1 MEIQRQNIIPASLE
15 EEMKKSY
22 MDYSMSVIVA
32 RALPDVRDG
41 LKPVHRRILYGM
53 RELGLHYN
61 RPYRKCAR
69 IVGEVLGKFHPHGDA
84 AVYDT
89 LVRMAQDFSLRY
101 PLVDGQ
107 GNFGSVDGDAPAAMR
122 YTEARMARIAEEML
136 RDLEKETV
144 PFAPNFDDSLQEPT
158 VLPAA
163 IPNLLINGS
172 SGIAVGMATNI
183 PPHNLGEVVEAIIAQ
198 IDNPQISIPELMQ
211 YIKGPDFP
219 TGAIIYGADGIRE
232 AYETGRGKVT
242 MRGRAVVEE
251 QKGGRYSLVITEL
264 PFQVNKAALIEKI
277 AALVHNKKIQGI
289 SDLRDES
296 DKDGLRIVVELRK
309 DAVPQVVLNQ
319 LYKHSQL
326 QETFG
331 IIMLALVDGMPQVL
345 NLKQLIQAFI
355 DFRHDIVVRRTEYD
369 LRQAEKKAH
378 ILEGLKKAL
387 DHLDEVIATI
397 RASKNPAEAKVNLI
411 KKFDFTEV
419 QAQAILEMRLHRLTG
434 LERRKIAEDYKET
447 LKNIARFKEI
457 LANRGLRMQIIKDE
471 LLELKERYGDER
483 RTEIV
488 PRGREFTIEDMIA
501 EEEMVITITHKG
513 FIKRFPVSGYRR
525 QARGGRG
532 STGAMAKDDDFIEHL
547 FIASTH
553 DFLLFFTNRGK
564 CYWIKVHELPQAGK
578 ATRGRAIVNLLQVEQ
593 GEKITAHIA
602 VREFKPGNYIT
613 MVTAQ
618 GLIKKT
624 ELEKYS
630 RPIRGGIYAIELRE
644 GDELIYAQL
653 TSGDNDI
660 LLGTRKGNAIRF
672 HESQVRPM
680 GRRTMGVRGI
690 KLNGSDDRVV
700 GMVVVRREGT
710 VLAVSERGY
719 GKRTAIANYR
729 VQNRGGQGVITL
741 KSTPKVGPMVALLE
755 VVDNDDLMII
765 TEKGVLIRLPVKQVR
780 VIGRNTQGVRLIR
793 LDQGDSIAA
802 VTRVREENNR
812 EDSSPE
818 EVEPDHA
825 D

>member
-1 MEIQRQNIIPASLE
+1 LEIQRQNIIPASLE